1 MTRKR
6 TRAGCGIAEAAEG
19 TAVRAVEGLVERAA
33 TGGVADDAAGGAS
46 DGASRP
52 AASPG
57 EGSAAAHPAH
67 GMAVSVLVVAALL
80 VLTQLYAAI
89 PLLGPVG
96 AAMGGDATFA
106 LSTSFSAPYALGF
119 LVWGP
124 VSDRY
129 GRKRVMVVS
138 IGVLAAATLACA
150 AVSSLTMLSV
160 LRALQ
165 GAAASGFAPVAL
177 AYLTEAVAPRRRA
190 RAIGAMSTAFL
201 VAGIVGQVLAS
212 AIALRA
218 SWPWFFIMC
227 GVILALICALII
239 TVVAD
244 VPGRSP
250 SMSLLRQFENLAAL
264 LIRPAI
270 ALLDIAHVMLLL
282 SFVALY
288 TGMGRH
294 LEDLHVATS
303 SIIVIRLAALPA
315 MLLSMGAGALSK
327 RIGMIRV
334 AQGGFGLAA
343 IGMLGEMILSRTII
357 GVVGASVVY
366 VAGVALAIPSMISLY
381 GDTAAPYRGSGM
393 AINGFVLFVGASI
406 GAIIGGTIGAFGALT
421 PTLAALLAGASASL
435 VILDVVVRKGASR

>member
-1 MTRKR
+1 MTREQA
-6 TRAGCGIAEAAEG
+6 RAGCGVAEAAEG
-19 TAVRAVEGLVERAA
+19 AAMRAA
-33 TGGVADDAAGGAS
+33 EGEATDGVADEAIGETTDGTARSAANPGAS
-46 DGASRP
+46 
-52 AASPG
+52 
-57 EGSAAAHPAH
+57 SAAVHPARR
-67 GMAVSVLVVAALL
+67 ATVSVLVVAALF

-96 AAMGGDATFA
+96 AALGGDATFA

-138 IGVLAAATLACA
+138 IGVLAAATLLCA
-150 AVSSLTMLSV
+150 AVSSSPMLSG
-160 LRALQ
+160 LRAIQ

-177 AYLTEAVAPRRRA
+177 AYLTEAVAPRCRA

-218 SWPWFFIMC
+218 SWPWFFIVC
-227 GVILALICALII
+227 GVILALIWALI
-239 TVVAD
+239 TAVVAE
-244 VPGRSP
+244 VPGRAP
-250 SMSLLRQFENLAAL
+250 SMSLLRQFKNLAFL
-264 LIRPAI
+264 LVRPTI
-270 ALLDIAHVMLLL
+270 VMLDIAHVTLLL

-294 LEDLHVATS
+294 LEDLHVAAS
-303 SIIVIRLAALPA
+303 NIIVIRLAALPA
-315 MLLSMGAGALSK
+315 MLLSMSAGALSK

-334 AQGGFGLAA
+334 AQAGFGLAA
-343 IGMLGEMILSRTII
+343 IGMLGEMVLSQTIT

-381 GDTAAPYRGSGM
+381 GDTAAPHRGSGM
-393 AINGFVLFVGASI
+393 AVNGFVLFVGAGI
-406 GAIIGGTIGAFGALT
+406 GAIAGGAIGAFGALT
-421 PTLAALLAGASASL
+421 LMLAAFLAGGSASL
-435 VILDVVVRKGASR
+435 VVLDIVIRKGVSR

>member
-212 AIALRA
+212 ATHMRAHHHRCRRRPGARPIHVSAPAVREPRGSAHQAGYCSARYRARDAAAVLRG
-218 SWPWFFIMC
+218 P
-227 GVILALICALII
+227 VH
-239 TVVAD
+239 
-244 VPGRSP
+244 R
-250 SMSLLRQFENLAAL
+250 N
-264 LIRPAI
+264 
-270 ALLDIAHVMLLL
+270 
-282 SFVALY
+282 
-288 TGMGRH
+288 
-294 LEDLHVATS
+294 
-303 SIIVIRLAALPA
+303 
-315 MLLSMGAGALSK
+315 
-327 RIGMIRV
+327 
-334 AQGGFGLAA
+334 
-343 IGMLGEMILSRTII
+343 
-357 GVVGASVVY
+357 GAS
-366 VAGVALAIPSMISLY
+366 S
-381 GDTAAPYRGSGM
+381 
-393 AINGFVLFVGASI
+393 
-406 GAIIGGTIGAFGALT
+406 
-421 PTLAALLAGASASL
+421 
-435 VILDVVVRKGASR
+435 